1 MKTYFWTAAIVV
13 FSILWGA
20 SAYSQAYQEE
30 ISIEALKSKG
40 ATVLSADEAEAL
52 LTGATL
58 RYGNYGNNR
67 GNIQMRLNAD
77 GSLSGSSSKRIVSGS
92 GKRFSGDWKVTSDG
106 RWCGELRSF
115 GHQGGPNF
123 SFCRDI
129 LKLGDK
135 YYYSGGNAQDGAR
148 PAVEMAVTK

>member
-20 SAYSQAYQEE
+20 SAYSQDM
-30 ISIEALKSKG
+30 SVEALKSKG
-40 ATVLSADEAEAL
+40 ATVLSADDAEAL
-52 LTGATL
+52 LTGALL
-58 RYGNYGNNR
+58 RYENNR
-67 GNIQMRLNAD
+67 AIYQMKLNAN
-77 GSLSGSSSKRIVSGS
+77 GSLNGRASKRIIGGS
-92 GKRFSGDWKVTSDG
+92 GKMLHGDWKVTSDG
-106 RWCGELRSF
+106 RWCGELLLPF
-115 GHQGGPNF
+115 GPNGGPSG

-148 PAVEMAVTK
+148 PAFEMAVTK